1 MKKYISFFVV
11 GIFFGIILTK
21 SEVISWYR
29 IYEMFHFDA
38 FHMYGVIGSAV
49 MLGIIGTAIIKWRHL
64 KSVVGSPITF
74 TPKDRSITR
83 YLLGGTIFGLGWA
96 MVGACPGPIYTLI
109 GYGYSVIVVVL
120 LSAVAGTWVYGLVR
134 AKLPH

>member
-1 MKKYISFFVV
+1 MKKYIPFFVV
-11 GIFFGIILTK
+11 GIFFGIVLTK

-49 MLGIIGTAIIKWRHL
+49 ILGAIGTALIKRGKL
-64 KSVVGSPITF
+64 KASTGYPITF
-74 TPKDRSITR
+74 TPKNRSIAR
-83 YLLGGTIFGLGWA
+83 YLIGGTIFGLGWA

-109 GYGYSVIVVVL
+109 GYGYSVILIVL
-120 LSAVAGTWVYGLVR
+120 LSAVAGTWVYGLLR
-134 AKLPH
+134 AKIPH

>member
-1 MKKYISFFVV
+1 MKKSIPFFVV
-11 GIFFGIILTK
+11 GIFFGMILTK

-38 FHMYGVIGSAV
+38 FHMYGVIGSSV
-49 MLGIIGTAIIKWRHL
+49 VIGIIGTAIIKGRKL
-64 KSVVGSPITF
+64 TSVEGYEIKF
-74 TPKDRSITR
+74 IPKHRSVAR
-83 YLLGGTIFGLGWA
+83 YLIGGTIFGLGWA
-96 MVGACPGPIYTLI
+96 MVGACPGPMYALI

-134 AKLPH
+134 SKLPH